1 MTSTDNQKPLPTRR
15 QALTPLLSYPTVNV
29 AWMGENEVAA
39 NTSTTD
45 KRLDDLR
52 DDMKDM
58 RADIRQIRN
67 WLFAGGIAIV
77 ATLIATLLNIFIGS

>member
-1 MTSTDNQKPLPTRR
+1 MSGMATEST
-15 QALTPLLSYPTVNV
+15 
-29 AWMGENEVAA
+29 
-39 NTSTTD
+39 TTD

-52 DDMKDM
+52 EDMRDM

-67 WLFAGGIAIV
+67 WLFAGGIALV

>member
-1 MTSTDNQKPLPTRR
+1 MSGMATEST
-15 QALTPLLSYPTVNV
+15 
-29 AWMGENEVAA
+29 
-39 NTSTTD
+39 TTD

-52 DDMKDM
+52 EDLRDM

-67 WLFAGGIAIV
+67 WLFAGGIALV

>member
-1 MTSTDNQKPLPTRR
+1 M
-15 QALTPLLSYPTVNV
+15 
-29 AWMGENEVAA
+29 AA

-52 DDMKDM
+52 EDMKDM

-67 WLFAGGIAIV
+67 WMFAGGIALV
-77 ATLIATLLNIFIGS
+77 ATLMATLLNIIMGS

>member
-1 MTSTDNQKPLPTRR
+1 M
-15 QALTPLLSYPTVNV
+15 
-29 AWMGENEVAA
+29 AA
-39 NTSTTD
+39 NAPTTD
-45 KRLDDLR
+45 KRIDDLC
-52 DDMKDM
+52 DDVNNQLDAI

>member
-1 MTSTDNQKPLPTRR
+1 MAT
-15 QALTPLLSYPTVNV
+15 
-29 AWMGENEVAA
+29 

-52 DDMKDM
+52 DDVSNQLDAI

-67 WLFAGGIAIV
+67 WLFAGGIALV

>member
-1 MTSTDNQKPLPTRR
+1 M
-15 QALTPLLSYPTVNV
+15 
-29 AWMGENEVAA
+29 AA

-52 DDMKDM
+52 EDMKDM

-77 ATLIATLLNIFIGS
+77 ATLIATLLNIIIGIGS

>member
-1 MTSTDNQKPLPTRR
+1 M
-15 QALTPLLSYPTVNV
+15 V
-29 AWMGENEVAA
+29 A
-39 NTSTTD
+39 NTTTTD

-52 DDMKDM
+52 EDVNKRLNDLREDVNKRLNDLREDIHDI

-67 WLFAGGIAIV
+67 WMFAGGIAAF

>member
-1 MTSTDNQKPLPTRR
+1 M
-15 QALTPLLSYPTVNV
+15 
-29 AWMGENEVAA
+29 AA
-39 NTSTTD
+39 ETNPTD

-52 DDMKDM
+52 EDMRDM

-67 WLFAGGIAIV
+67 WLFAGGIALV

>member
-1 MTSTDNQKPLPTRR
+1 M
-15 QALTPLLSYPTVNV
+15 
-29 AWMGENEVAA
+29 AA

-45 KRLDDLR
+45 ERLDDLR
-52 DDMKDM
+52 EDMKDM

-77 ATLIATLLNIFIGS
+77 ATLIATLLNIIIGIGS

>member
-1 MTSTDNQKPLPTRR
+1 MATEST
-15 QALTPLLSYPTVNV
+15 
-29 AWMGENEVAA
+29 
-39 NTSTTD
+39 TTD

-52 DDMKDM
+52 EDMRDM

-67 WLFAGGIAIV
+67 WLFAGGITLV

>member
-1 MTSTDNQKPLPTRR
+1 MSGMVTEST
-15 QALTPLLSYPTVNV
+15 
-29 AWMGENEVAA
+29 
-39 NTSTTD
+39 TTD

-52 DDMKDM
+52 EDMRDM

-67 WLFAGGIAIV
+67 WLFAGGVALV

>member
-1 MTSTDNQKPLPTRR
+1 MAT
-15 QALTPLLSYPTVNV
+15 
-29 AWMGENEVAA
+29 

-45 KRLDDLR
+45 KRIDDLLDDVNNQL
-52 DDMKDM
+52 DAI

-67 WLFAGGIAIV
+67 WLFAGGIALV

>member
-1 MTSTDNQKPLPTRR
+1 MLDNLDVADIVTI
-15 QALTPLLSYPTVNV
+15 
-29 AWMGENEVAA
+29 AWMYNIGSMSGMVTES
-39 NTSTTD
+39 TTTD

-52 DDMKDM
+52 EDMRDM

-67 WLFAGGIAIV
+67 WLFAGGITLV